1 MLPCLECPQQLQ
13 LYTAVGCRIA
23 TRCLFEYTHRRWVA
37 GGWLAS
43 GQPRTGPIWQVCG
56 RLLGARSKLSRLSS
70 GDAAAAM
77 AAEPARTARERL
89 LTPPILDM
97 RRTDEQLRE
106 LCKGILRD
114 SLTPMVALAHHGCE
128 DHCAALVTSA
138 LLIRNAAS
146 APETAPQTA
155 YEFDTHH
162 PLQEQATK
170 ARDALQELAIRMM
183 CIIAGPGV
191 LESLGCRG
199 QRLEGR
205 LKMRSYPSGG
215 NQQLPVQ
222 RLGPHCDATL
232 ITMLWSDAPGLQV
245 VDPSTLG
252 TEWTAQHL
260 MNYGLPS
267 MGPMPPELKPEQ
279 WATVHVPD
287 WEQGVLLLT
296 LGTGWHQCAVAMERL
311 PAKSAVLH
319 RVNCAAGW
327 RGERHSLPFF
337 LDAVTLPV

>member
-23 TRCLFEYTHRRWVA
+23 TRCHPVPA
-37 GGWLAS
+37 VGGWWLAS

-128 DHCAALVTSA
+128 DHCESLVTSA

-162 PLQEQATK
+162 DVYYSRPRRTRISWAPWATTGRATQDEVVPVRRK
-170 ARDALQELAIRMM
+170 PAATSAE
-183 CIIAGPGV
+183 AG
-191 LESLGCRG
+191 
-199 QRLEGR
+199 
-205 LKMRSYPSGG
+205 
-215 NQQLPVQ
+215 
-222 RLGPHCDATL
+222 ATL
-232 ITMLWSDAPGLQV
+232 
-245 VDPSTLG
+245 
-252 TEWTAQHL
+252 
-260 MNYGLPS
+260 
-267 MGPMPPELKPEQ
+267 
-279 WATVHVPD
+279 
-287 WEQGVLLLT
+287 
-296 LGTGWHQCAVAMERL
+296 
-311 PAKSAVLH
+311 
-319 RVNCAAGW
+319 
-327 RGERHSLPFF
+327 
-337 LDAVTLPV
+337 